1 MQLKKIL
8 AASALTVMLS
18 CEKDITVDA
27 PQHEVKLVVNSIT
40 GMNMPFT
47 AIVGKTAGILDL
59 TTPES
64 YLVSNAV
71 VLLYENNVVKDTLE
85 FNPTTNRYHA
95 KNKTIAKAGFSYRL
109 TATAPGFNTA
119 EAETTMPANIIIE
132 SISRRL
138 NVRADADSNMYDE
151 VKIRFT
157 DDAATSNYYM
167 VKFTRPFNNRGD
179 IHYEDMY
186 CMRSLDTDIDRR
198 TDVDPILFEDCID
211 REFMM
216 TDKRFKGPV
225 KELIV
230 FIRNHEL
237 EPVSD
242 TVVNRQYK
250 AVAELK
256 NITADQYNY
265 RKSNGAYHDSEDNP
279 FAEPVLVFTN
289 IQNGYG
295 LFSTYNLSRDTIR

>member
-1 MQLKKIL
+1 
-8 AASALTVMLS
+8 MLS
-18 CEKDITVDA
+18 CEKDITVEA
-27 PQHEVKLVVNSIT
+27 PPHEVKLVVNSIT

-47 AIVGKTAGILDL
+47 AMVGKTAGILDL

-71 VLLYENNVVKDTLE
+71 VLLYENNVLKDTLK
-85 FNPTTNRYHA
+85 FDSNTRIYHA
-95 KNKTIAKAGFSYRL
+95 KNNTIAKAGVYYRL

-119 EAETTMPANIIIE
+119 EAEATMPADIVIE

-157 DDAATSNYYM
+157 DDAAISNYYM
-167 VKFTRPFNNRGD
+167 IKFTRPFSNRGD
-179 IHYEDMY
+179 IHYDDMY

-216 TDKRFKGPV
+216 MDKRFNGAV
-225 KELIV
+225 KELNV

-237 EPVSD
+237 EAVTD
-242 TVVNRQYK
+242 TVSNRQYK
-250 AVAELK
+250 VVAELK
-256 NITADQYNY
+256 NITPEQYKY
-265 RKSNGAYHDSEDNP
+265 RKSYGAYRDSDDNP
-279 FAEPVLVFTN
+279 FAEPVLVYTN
-289 IQNGYG
+289 VKNGYG
-295 LFSTYNLSRDTIR
+295 LFTTYNLARDTIR